1 MKKITVLARQF
12 RKNPTKAEN
21 IFWQAVRNRQISNHK
36 FYRQYPIEFS
46 YYNKTRYFIADFYY
60 HESKLVVEI
69 DGGIHKTQKDYGK
82 LRTGII
88 NQPGMKVIR
97 FSNEEV
103 MGSMSQVIKRLEIS
117 LSSETEFSLLQQ

>member
-36 FYRQYPIEFS
+36 FYRQYPIEFI
-46 YYNKTRYFIADFYY
+46 YFNKTRYFIADFYC

-69 DGGIHKTQKDYGK
+69 DGGIHETQKDYDK
-82 LRTGII
+82 LRTEII
-88 NQPGMKVIR
+88 NQLGMKVIR

-117 LSSETEFSLLQQ
+117 LSSETEFSLSQQ